1 MNLLKKYHILALT
14 ALLSACSSATLT
26 GYSEEGKTEISAG
39 SALPSDNH
47 AAAVQEKTQEA
58 ASAPAKEQ
66 KIASKEENTKTKTS
80 KVQKE
85 DAKKADAK
93 KTETKAEQKPL
104 VDKITT
110 EKDPDESDKKTA
122 IHYMT
127 DEEFI
132 ASVEKLDSVETTP
145 VETEELN
152 EPAQTSTQKSAAQSP
167 AKEKS
172 APQVE
177 AVFVPTISYQL
188 DTFYFANGSATL
200 DSKYR
205 KNIQKIAAEAKK
217 HKNYIIRVS
226 GHASSR
232 TNDTD
237 IASHKLANFKVS
249 QKRANSVA
257 QALRKAGIPSS
268 KIVVEALSDSA
279 PAYLEVMPE
288 GERLNRRAEVF
299 ISY

>member
-1 MNLLKKYHILALT
+1 MNGLKKYHLLALT
-14 ALLSACSSATLT
+14 ILLSACSSATMT
-26 GYSEEGKTEISAG
+26 GYSEDGKTEIAAS
-39 SALPSDNH
+39 SALPSDH
-47 AAAVQEKTQEA
+47 HPKVSEKAKTQETKIDKEQTKQEKTSKKKKETQA
-58 ASAPAKEQ
+58 PKAS
-66 KIASKEENTKTKTS
+66 NVKT
-80 KVQKE
+80 
-85 DAKKADAK
+85 
-93 KTETKAEQKPL
+93 EQKPL
-104 VDKITT
+104 VDKITE
-110 EKDPDESDKKTA
+110 EKDPDESDKRTA
-122 IHYMT
+122 IRYMT

-145 VETEELN
+145 IEKEELK
-152 EPAQTSTQKSAAQSP
+152 TQAKAPVAKSNIQEQSNT
-167 AKEKS
+167 K
-172 APQVE
+172 
-177 AVFVPTISYQL
+177 FVPTISYQL

-217 HKNYIIRVS
+217 HKNYIIRVA

-249 QKRANSVA
+249 QKRADSVA
-257 QALRKAGIPSS
+257 KALRRAGVPSS